1 MASDSEDANVI
12 ELAAAQWVVRSQ
24 SETVREI
31 EIIALTEWL
40 EASDQHAA
48 AYRRALSLWYDLS
61 PEADVISAPA
71 AEASANVISMS
82 AFLARKPQRPA
93 FMPWAAG
100 GAVAAALAL
109 IVCVPLMNA
118 SPAAQVLTTGKGEHR
133 TIALADGSQ
142 LMLNTDTRVSV
153 RIGKSG
159 ARSMVLDHGEVALQV
174 VHNPQRPFTL
184 DTGDVRIT
192 DLGTEFAVLNQLG
205 QVRVAVR
212 SGSLSVKPATG
223 DAVTLLAGDTTFH
236 GMGDTTASVVSGD
249 TQTAFAWQSGHA
261 IYRDQPLSLVVQ
273 DLNRYFAKPIIVDD
287 ETGKLRLTAIL
298 SMDSES
304 SVVGRLEEFLS
315 LEAHETAAGIVLSR
329 PAGRRPS

>member
-1 MASDSEDANVI
+1 MASNNEDANVI

-24 SETVREI
+24 SETVREV
-31 EIIALTEWL
+31 EIVALTEWL
-40 EASDQHAA
+40 EASDLHAD

-61 PEADVISAPA
+61 TDA
-71 AEASANVISMS
+71 AETAEPSITGNVVSMS
-82 AFLARKPQRPA
+82 AFRARKPQRPA
-93 FMPWAAG
+93 FVSWTAG

-109 IVCVPLMNA
+109 IVCVPLMNSGPKA
-118 SPAAQVLTTGKGEHR
+118 EILTTGKGEHR
-133 TIALADGSQ
+133 TVALADGSQ
-142 LMLNTDTRVSV
+142 LMLNTDTSVSV
-153 RIGKSG
+153 SVGKSG
-159 ARSMVLDHGEVALQV
+159 ARTLSLDHGEVALQV

-192 DLGTEFAVLNQLG
+192 DLGTEFAVLNQAG

-212 SGSLSVKPATG
+212 SGSLSVKPAAG
-223 DAVTLLAGDTTFH
+223 EAVTLLAGDTTVH
-236 GMGDTTASVVSGD
+236 GAGDTATPVVHGD

-287 ETGKLRLTAIL
+287 EVGKLRLTAIL

-315 LEAHETAAGIVLSR
+315 LEAHETDAGIVLSR
-329 PAGRRPS
+329 PAGRHPS

>member
-1 MASDSEDANVI
+1 MASNNEDANVI

-24 SETVREI
+24 SETVREV
-31 EIIALTEWL
+31 EIVALTEWL
-40 EASDQHAA
+40 EASDLHAD

-61 PEADVISAPA
+61 PEGAGTGEPQVDGNVVSISA
-71 AEASANVISMS
+71 
-82 AFLARKPQRPA
+82 FRARKPQRPA
-93 FMPWAAG
+93 YMPWAAG

-109 IVCVPLMNA
+109 IVCLPLVNNL
-118 SPAAQVLTTGKGEHR
+118 PAAQVLTTGKGEHR
-133 TIALADGSQ
+133 TVALADGSQ

-159 ARSMVLDHGEVALQV
+159 ARSMTLDHGEVALQV

-184 DTGDVRIT
+184 DTSDVRVT
-192 DLGTEFAVLNQLG
+192 DLGTEFAVLNQSG

-223 DAVTLLAGDTTFH
+223 DAVTLLAGDTTVH
-236 GMGDTTASVVSGD
+236 GVGDTTTAVVSGD

-315 LEAHETAAGIVLSR
+315 LEAHETATGIVLSR